1 MEKNEILK
9 QLKALA
15 TLYKKMV
22 LLKEAEEEKEGD
34 KYSDI
39 ENEYSRIWNKGA
51 KAIYKSC
58 AEDIEKILKGEKI
71 V

>member
-9 QLKALA
+9 QLEALA
-15 TLYKKMV
+15 NLYKKMV
-22 LLKEAEEEKEGD
+22 LLKEAEEEKKGS

-39 ENEYSRIWNKGA
+39 ERIWNNGA

-71 V
+71 I